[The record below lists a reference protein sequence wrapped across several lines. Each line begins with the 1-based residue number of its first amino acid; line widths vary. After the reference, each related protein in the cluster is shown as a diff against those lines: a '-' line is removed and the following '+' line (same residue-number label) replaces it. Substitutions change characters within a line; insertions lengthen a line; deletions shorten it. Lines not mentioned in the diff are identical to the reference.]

1 MPPSWY
7 SSKAKERLPSVE
19 STAWYVLVWGTHGAP
34 SAPHCCAPAVVSDSP
49 LCHLCIIQLGR
60 ECWSLLP
67 RHLQGPFSRVWHLQV
82 FLNLRFHITDNR
94 IPDGAEGGVL
104 LWVAGGGFQWVRTG
118 GNRVTAWR
126 SPMTLTWY
134 QVVPTPREKSASSQ
148 KAATMGKASW
158 LLKPWEGGW
167 GLEGMWL
174 SVGGKMICPLS
185 VN

>member
-1 MPPSWY
+1 M
-7 SSKAKERLPSVE
+7 E

-82 FLNLRFHITDNR
+82 FLNLRFHIPDNR

-104 LWVAGGGFQWVRTG
+104 LWVAGGGFSG
-118 GNRVTAWR
+118 
-126 SPMTLTWY
+126 
-134 QVVPTPREKSASSQ
+134 
-148 KAATMGKASW
+148 
-158 LLKPWEGGW
+158 
-167 GLEGMWL
+167 
-174 SVGGKMICPLS
+174 
-185 VN
+185 